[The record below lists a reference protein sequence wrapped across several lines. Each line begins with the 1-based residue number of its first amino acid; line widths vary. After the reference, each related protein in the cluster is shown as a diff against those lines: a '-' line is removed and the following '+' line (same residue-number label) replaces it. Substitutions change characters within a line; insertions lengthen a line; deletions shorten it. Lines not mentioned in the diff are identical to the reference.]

1 MGSYDIAD
9 IWRKSVFHL
18 GIHIDAR
25 DNKRAPIQRE
35 PDSHASQTEKLIKHL
50 SCFIVTLS
58 RLSRSVQVSGTSKG
72 ARPTRWREIG

>member
-1 MGSYDIAD
+1 MGNYDIAD
-9 IWRKSVFHL
+9 IWRMSVLYL

-25 DNKRAPIQRE
+25 DNERAPLKNE
-35 PDSHASQTEKLIKHL
+35 LDSHASQTEKLIKHL